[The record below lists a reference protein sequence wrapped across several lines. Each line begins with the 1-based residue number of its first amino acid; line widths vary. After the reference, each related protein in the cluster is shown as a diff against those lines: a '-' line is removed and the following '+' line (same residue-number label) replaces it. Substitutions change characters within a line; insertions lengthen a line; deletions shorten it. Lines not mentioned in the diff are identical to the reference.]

1 MGKVERG
8 GKNGLEAE
16 GHLWKGEGEQKE
28 DFTGN
33 KLQFRHTIPSIDPS
47 VGSGLLGLQ
56 LHHGA
61 GNLAVFP
68 QVMNTEG

>member
-1 MGKVERG
+1 MRKTAWKLGKS
-8 GKNGLEAE
+8 
-16 GHLWKGEGEQKE
+16 LWKGEGEQKE

-33 KLQFRHTIPSIDPS
+33 KLPFRHTIPSTDPS
-47 VGSGLLGLQ
+47 VRSGLLGLQ

-61 GNLAVFP
+61 ANLAVGT